1 MKNLVIE
8 NKGDQVILKINR
20 KGFDE
25 NYLISLLKRLQIE
38 ELAQKSEFSDDIIDV
53 AEQVNEEWWD
63 KNGENFLKEVKK
75 GRWERTKEA
84 LGINE

>member
-38 ELAQKSEFSDDIIDV
+38 QLAQKSEFSDDIINV
-53 AEQVNEEWWD
+53 AQQVNEEWWD
-63 KNGENFLKEVKK
+63 ENGKDFLKEVKQ
-75 GRWERTKEA
+75 
-84 LGINE
+84 